1 MKKTVQS
8 PFIYYLLR
16 MNKADGSTW
25 DITLKIDIEA
35 YIVSVEN
42 KVQVT
47 TSTKPPAAIYT
58 SVESSQ
64 IFKDI
69 YFIIVYDFINRQSN
83 NKYKDA
89 VIRSLEKMSNG
100 GTLTYRV
107 NF

>member
-1 MKKTVQS
+1 MKKAVQP
-8 PFIYYLLR
+8 PFIYYLVR
-16 MNKADGSTW
+16 INKGDGSTW
-25 DITLKIDIEA
+25 DITLKIDTEA

-47 TSTKPPAAIYT
+47 TSTKPLAATYT

-89 VIRSLEKMSNG
+89 VIRSLEKMDNG